1 MTVRSQEIAVQQKQ
15 IKVANRSDFG
25 WAVVEAYDSNE
36 LAKNSEDEK
45 RLLRAEKS
53 AERKAFKEKSDCP
66 KKKRNPYKSC
76 H

>member
-1 MTVRSQEIAVQQKQ
+1 MAEKKVLDKLKTELHEGSQEIAARQKQ
-15 IKVANRSDFG
+15 IKVADRSDFG

-53 AERKAFKEKSDCP
+53 F
-66 KKKRNPYKSC
+66 
-76 H
+76 